1 VAIPIMYASAMATR
15 AEVTP
20 NRRGARSREAVLD
33 AAERLM
39 AEQGYEAATVSA
51 LVEEAGIPP
60 SSIYHY
66 FGSKEG
72 ILLAVMERGND
83 RFLAALPRIDRRVGS
98 QAEHLGLLVEAVA
111 TTLEQH
117 PDFLRI
123 LVAMAAQPFNA
134 GEGEVHRAVNR
145 VRDLA
150 LDRLREQME
159 IVFGIA
165 RRGKDADHLARF
177 ALAAFDGAFV
187 AYQALPKVK
196 LGALLEHLP
205 AALIAV
211 RRELGRL
218 PA

>member
-1 VAIPIMYASAMATR
+1 
-15 AEVTP
+15 
-20 NRRGARSREAVLD
+20 
-33 AAERLM
+33 M

-72 ILLAVMERGND
+72 VLLAVMERGND
-83 RFLAALPRIDRRVGS
+83 RFLAALPQIDRRAGS
-98 QAEHLGLLVEAVA
+98 QAEHLGFLVEAVA
-111 TTLEQH
+111 TTLERH

-159 IVFGIA
+159 IVFGLEP
-165 RRGKDADHLARF
+165 RGKDADHLARF
-177 ALAAFDGAFV
+177 ALAAIDGAFV

-196 LGALLEHLP
+196 LGGLLEHLP
-205 AALIAV
+205 VALIAV
-211 RRELGRL
+211 RRELGRV